1 MDNFISI
8 LRILHRHRLKLL
20 VIPII
25 TMGLVYYLTGN
36 MPKKYKSDARLYLN
50 LQENKGISL
59 TDEDLKQYQVH
70 SYFQN
75 TIELL
80 KAKRTVEM
88 VQRKAIAKAIA
99 NVAPFNLGNEILLEH
114 KNEIIQRLE
123 ELNTTAVPTPA
134 GAPDSIMN
142 RYLQTHGLTMGQ
154 LKDGILAFRI
164 LDSNFMKLELTED
177 DAEKCK
183 SLLDLYIE
191 ALIEENRV
199 LSKNKIR
206 GHKDIIEGL
215 VRQAKADLDEKIK
228 KLERFKVSNNIINL
242 GEHTKAIVVYL
253 VQLEGQRANLLSK
266 IAAGNKGKTEV
277 MDAVRNGNEITLDL
291 ATHEE
296 IVTMKKQLQGMNQQL
311 LTSSLQ
317 QESDANFKNI
327 EKNVEHIKKQID
339 QKLAELARKTPYDPS
354 RIQLDLVSK
363 YVAYDLD
370 AETAQHMVPVIDNE
384 IERVTKYSRR
394 FAPFE
399 STIGAYEQ
407 EISTAQNVYLTLL
420 NKLSLTESMEFGSG
434 ENVVEVI
441 DPPYVPTKPESS
453 KRMLMVAGGGL
464 ATAVLAMAVLI
475 ILFLLDETIGTV
487 DQFERLSTQRVLAA
501 LPQIE
506 SKLTTL
512 AQAEKLIQQKQ
523 MLKLTKALQRKSV
536 GEIVLIA
543 STEQGEG
550 KHYLAEQ
557 LSKAFQQSG
566 VSAAWVDADWM
577 NSSVLENAENWKEL
591 VSNNGLLQH
600 DQLLREKLQ
609 RLQKEFDTVF
619 VIAAPFNLSGEA
631 DFWLTQC
638 TQVLMVFKANRT
650 RHQSDQRTEELLNAH
665 PINQLGVVL
674 NQLKVERMEDYLG
687 EIPRQRNAIRIQ
699 LKKLLTRNYRLIK
712 N

>member
-1 MDNFISI
+1 MDNFIAI
-8 LRILHRHRLKLL
+8 LRILHRHRIKLL
-20 VIPII
+20 VIPVI

-36 MPKKYKSDARLYLN
+36 MPRKYKSDARLYLN

-80 KAKRTVEM
+80 KAKRTIEM
-88 VQRKAIAKAIA
+88 VQRKAIEKALA
-99 NVAPFNLGNEILLEH
+99 NTPPFNLGNELLL
-114 KNEIIQRLE
+114 KRQDEIMHRLW
-123 ELNTTAVPTPA
+123 ELNATESPGPA
-134 GAPDSIMN
+134 GAIDSIMN
-142 RYLQTHGLTMGQ
+142 RYLMEHGLMMHQ

-183 SLLDLYIE
+183 ALLDLYIE

-215 VRQAKADLDEKIK
+215 VRQAKTDLDGKIK
-228 KLERFKVSNNIINL
+228 KLEHFKVSNNIINL

-253 VQLEGQRANLLSK
+253 VQLEGQRASLLSK
-266 IAAGNKGKTEV
+266 IAAGNKGKSEV

-296 IVTMKKQLQGMNQQL
+296 IVDLKKQLQGMNHQL
-311 LTSSLQ
+311 LTGSLQ
-317 QESDANFKNI
+317 QESDANFKHI
-327 EKNVEHIKKQID
+327 EKNVDQIKQQID

-363 YVAYDLD
+363 FVAYDLD
-370 AETAQHMVPVIDNE
+370 AETAQHMVPVIDSE

-434 ENVVEVI
+434 ENIVEVI
-441 DPPYVPTKPESS
+441 DPPYIPAKPEAS
-453 KRMLMVAGGGL
+453 KRMLMVVGGGL
-464 ATAVLAMAVLI
+464 ATAILVIAVLI
-475 ILFLLDETIGTV
+475 VLFLLDETIATV
-487 DQFERLSTQRVLAA
+487 DQFERLSSQQVVAA

-506 SKLTTL
+506 SKNIPL
-512 AQAEKLIQQKQ
+512 AQAGTLIQQKQ
-523 MLKLTKALQRKSV
+523 LLKITKTLQRKCA

-550 KHYLAEQ
+550 KHYVAEQ
-557 LSKAFQQSG
+557 IRKTWQQSG
-566 VSAAWVDADWM
+566 LSAAWVDADWM
-577 NSSVLENAENWKEL
+577 SPSTMDNFENWKEW
-591 VSNNGLLQH
+591 VSSNGLLQH

-609 RLQKEFDTVF
+609 RLQQEFDTVF

-638 TQVLMVFKANRT
+638 SQVLMVFKANRT
-650 RHQSDQRTEELLNAH
+650 RHQSDQRTEELLNAY
-665 PINQLGVVL
+665 PITQLGVVL
-674 NQLKVERMEDYLG
+674 NQLKVDRMEDYLG
-687 EIPRQRNAIRIQ
+687 EIPRPRNAIRIQ
-699 LKKLLTRNYRLIK
+699 IKKLLTRNYRLIK